1 MRSYS
6 CMYKIFPYTKH
17 WWISDKFTMTKI
29 PTCQPRTEWLGPVG
43 GVGDPTGQPEPQIY
57 SELQTR
63 GTPGSQWTEDTKN
76 SIKRIIN
83 NFFFKEENQ
92 MCLYDI
98 NTSFGIQVWINS
110 KLKCE
115 LTFLWPKS
123 TLYLLGSMP
132 ALLKSF
138 SPNFVSATNEIPN
151 IWKQNSFKY
160 IKQDR
165 KV

>member
-1 MRSYS
+1 MSAEDRVAWTGGRGGGSNGTTWASDLLRAPNTGDSWKSMNRGYQEFH
-6 CMYKIFPYTKH
+6 YK
-17 WWISDKFTMTKI
+17 
-29 PTCQPRTEWLGPVG
+29 
-43 GVGDPTGQPEPQIY
+43 
-57 SELQTR
+57 
-63 GTPGSQWTEDTKN
+63 
-76 SIKRIIN
+76 N
-83 NFFFKEENQ
+83 NKQLIFFKEENQ